1 MSDCCLTPSEQ
12 FFSHIVERT
21 SYFLDNDVYFVLDY
35 QAKLNFYNASSL
47 KQQSTCRPENA
58 NHYTTMAVSLYGSEI
73 LDVFLQ
79 YQGLI
84 LQWIYHVFQW
94 Q

>member
-47 KQQSTCRPENA
+47 KQHVGLRMLTITPPWLFLS
-58 NHYTTMAVSLYGSEI
+58 MAVKYLMYFCNI
-73 LDVFLQ
+73 KA
-79 YQGLI
+79 
-84 LQWIYHVFQW
+84 
-94 Q
+94 